1 MLLQVARSIA
11 RDEDEAADAFVFV
24 CERLAANNFAR
35 LRKFDP
41 TGPANALTWLR
52 AVARNLCLDH
62 QRSIRGR
69 FRVFESIARLP
80 LVDQLVFRRRYRD
93 RLTLTETFAVLGP
106 DVPGLTLDGV
116 VAADRRVSVSLS
128 SRQVWAL
135 TASRPHLESL
145 TVSDDPEA
153 PAPCEPAA
161 TDLNP
166 EALLASAQLRD
177 RVRAAIAALPPN
189 DRLMVRLRL
198 EQDLTLAELR
208 LTASKCSHCSAGSN
222 RPAPR
227 ESGAR
232 APSGSPPTRPPPEL
246 PGPYATTDAGSVSR
260 LPTAKPPP
268 WM

>member
-1 MLLQVARSIA
+1 MPNDLDVLLRAFQEGQGEQAWPDFLDRCGGALLQVARSIA

-24 CERLAANNFAR
+24 CERLAANRFAR
-35 LRKFDP
+35 LQKFDP
-41 TGPANALTWLR
+41 TGPATALTWLR
-52 AVARNLCLDH
+52 AVTRNLCLDH
-62 QRSIRGR
+62 RRSIRGR

-93 RLTLTETFAVLGP
+93 RLTVAETFAVLGP
-106 DVPGLTLDGV
+106 EIPGLTLDGV

-128 SRQVWAL
+128 SSQVWAL

-153 PAPCEPAA
+153 PAPLEPAA

-198 EQDLTLAELR
+198 EQDLTLAELARVCGLRDAQHADRR
-208 LTASKCSHCSAGSN
+208 LRGIYRTL
-222 RPAPR
+222 RQQL
-227 ESGAR
+227 E
-232 APSGSPPTRPPPEL
+232 
-246 PGPYATTDAGSVSR
+246 
-260 LPTAKPPP
+260 
-268 WM
+268 

>member
-1 MLLQVARSIA
+1 
-11 RDEDEAADAFVFV
+11 
-24 CERLAANNFAR
+24 
-35 LRKFDP
+35 
-41 TGPANALTWLR
+41 
-52 AVARNLCLDH
+52 
-62 QRSIRGR
+62 
-69 FRVFESIARLP
+69 VFESIARLP
-80 LVDQLVFRRRYRD
+80 LVDQLVFRKRYRD

-135 TASRPHLESL
+135 TASRPRLESL
-145 TVSDDPEA
+145 TVSEDPEA

-198 EQDLTLAELR
+198 EQDLTLAELARVCGLRDAQHADRR
-208 LTASKCSHCSAGSN
+208 LRGIY
-222 RPAPR
+222 
-227 ESGAR
+227 R
-232 APSGSPPTRPPPEL
+232 ALRQQLE
-246 PGPYATTDAGSVSR
+246 
-260 LPTAKPPP
+260 
-268 WM
+268 